1 MMRLFLTIVCFFG
14 SLNFLW
20 SQNIAPNLNDDANIG
35 KVSINEVAAEEQH
48 KSRTIFGVIKDAVTN
63 EPILGATVIIEGTTL
78 GAVTGID
85 GDFKIAN
92 APKDGFK
99 LRVSYV
105 SYKPYLSELLTIKS
119 GMALE
124 FNLSMVEETQNLETV
139 VVVGRRRI
147 GSEAGVM
154 SAIKTSALVASG
166 ISAAQISR
174 SNDRDASEVIKR
186 VPGISIIDDRFII
199 VRGLAQRYNN
209 VWINGGAVP
218 SSEADGRAFSFDIL
232 PSSQIE
238 SMIIVKSPAAENPG
252 DVAGGFIKITTKNL
266 IDKNT
271 IQIGVATGINSVT
284 HTNAFKINRGGAT
297 DFLGFDASKRPL
309 SSDFPTNLNLSK
321 SKLDYFTRNGF
332 NNDWSVHKMAPAPD
346 IRLSFSMNR
355 GFKTKRGTDVGMVA
369 AVGYSSVNKTMLGV
383 ENSRYGA
390 FAANIERPEALE
402 NYLDDQY
409 TRENKINAM
418 YNVSF
423 KLSPKN
429 RIDFRNLFNLS
440 GKNRLTERN
449 GISSNS
455 GVYFVEQTEMLYTSR
470 LSYTGQLAGN
480 HIFDET
486 KGSILDWNLG
496 YSYANK
502 QEPDRR
508 IIKNMV
514 GYSGQDINTL
524 KTYNDKI
531 QRFYQSLGDN
541 VMSGAVDYKLVLGDR
556 AFKPELKAGLYGTYR
571 NRNYTPR
578 EFIYRYD
585 NLSESERSSY
595 LYLPYEQ
602 MMQDKY
608 LGADKVYADE
618 ITNKSNAY
626 TANDLQ
632 GAAYVAFN
640 LPWKKFNAYVGARY
654 EYSLMQLTYDKSMS
668 ASKELI
674 VTNEYPGGYLLP
686 SANLTYNFTDKH
698 VLRFG
703 YGKTINRP
711 EFREVSPAV
720 YQDFDL
726 MGEVQGNENLKIAEI
741 QNLDLRYE
749 FYPSTGETISL
760 GVFYKSFKN
769 PIEWNFIDMGGTYRY
784 SFDNAKSAVNYGI
797 ELDIRKS
804 LDFIGAKNLTLIAN
818 ATYVKSSVK
827 FNGSD
832 VNKERD
838 RAMQGQSPY
847 IINGGFYYDS
857 PKLGLNASVLYNRI
871 GKRIIGI
878 GKSNSVNGST
888 DSDIPDSYEM
898 PRNTI
903 DIAIAKKLGKMFE
916 LKFAIKDLLSEDIVY
931 KQFPTRV
938 VGGKTEQ
945 ISQTT
950 KRCNVGSTYTLG
962 LNINF

>member
-1 MMRLFLTIVCFFG
+1 MTKLFLTAICFFG

-20 SQNIAPNLNDDANIG
+20 SQNVAPVVNEDVNVGTVGI
-35 KVSINEVAAEEQH
+35 KEVVVSDQH
-48 KSRTIFGVIKDAVTN
+48 KSRTIFGVIKDAAN
-63 EPILGATVIIEGTTL
+63 GEPILGATIIVDGTTL
-78 GAVTGID
+78 GAVSGVD
-85 GDFKIAN
+85 GEFQIVN
-92 APKDGFK
+92 APKDEFK

-105 SYKPYLSELLTIKS
+105 SYKPYISEPLTIKN
-119 GMALE
+119 GTALE
-124 FNLSMVEETQNLETV
+124 FNLSMVEEAHNIETV

-147 GSEAGVM
+147 SSESGVM

-166 ISAAQISR
+166 ISAAQIAR

-238 SMIIVKSPAAENPG
+238 SMMIVKSPAAENPG
-252 DVAGGFIKITTKNL
+252 DVAGGFIKITTKNM

-271 IQIGVATGINSVT
+271 MQISLATGINSIT

-309 SSDFPTNLNLSK
+309 SSDFPSNLNLAK
-321 SKLDYFTRNGF
+321 KDLTYFTRNGF
-332 NNDWSVHKMAPAPD
+332 NNDWSLHTMAPAPD
-346 IRLSFSMNR
+346 IRLSFSLNR
-355 GFKTKRGTDVGMVA
+355 GFQTKRGTDVGIVA
-369 AVGYSSVNKTMLGV
+369 ALGYSSVNKTMLGI
-383 ENSRYGA
+383 ENRRYGA
-390 FAANIERPEALE
+390 FATNIERPEALE
-402 NYLDDQY
+402 DYRDDQY
-409 TRENKINAM
+409 VRENKVNAM
-418 YNVSF
+418 YNMSF

-440 GKNRLTERN
+440 GKNRLTERT

-455 GVYFVEQTEMLYTSR
+455 GVYYVQQTEMLYTSR
-470 LSYTGQLAGN
+470 LSYTGQVAGN
-480 HIFDET
+480 HQLDES
-486 KGSILDWNLG
+486 KGSVLDWNFG
-496 YSYANK
+496 YSFANK

-508 IIKNMV
+508 IVKNMV
-514 GYSGQDINTL
+514 GYSGQEIDDIQ
-524 KTYNDKI
+524 TYNDKI
-531 QRFYQSLGDN
+531 QRFYQSLNDN
-541 VMSGAVDYKLVLGDR
+541 VMSGAVDYKRILGSGS
-556 AFKPELKAGLYGTYR
+556 FKPELKTGLYGTYR
-571 NRNYTPR
+571 NRAYTPR

-585 NLSESERSSY
+585 NLSESERNTY

-602 MMQDKY
+602 MMKTEY
-608 LGADKVYADE
+608 LGADKVYAEE
-618 ITNKSNAY
+618 ITQKSNAY

-686 SANLTYNFTDKH
+686 SANLTYNFSDKH

-726 MGEVQGNENLKIAEI
+726 MGEVQGNINLKTAEI

-749 FYPSTGETISL
+749 FYPSAGETISL

-784 SFDNAKSAVNYGI
+784 SFDNAKSAVNYGV

-804 LDFIGAKNLTLIAN
+804 LAFMGAKNLTLVAN
-818 ATYVKSSVK
+818 ATYVKSSVQ

-832 VNKERD
+832 INQERD

-847 IINGGFYYDS
+847 IINGGFYYES
-857 PKLGLNASVLYNRI
+857 PKLGINASVLYNRI

-903 DIAIAKKLGKMFE
+903 DIALAKKLGKMFE
-916 LKFAIKDLLSEDIVY
+916 IKLAIKDLLSEDIVY

-938 VGGKTEQ
+938 VNGKTEQ
-945 ISQTT
+945 ISQVT
-950 KRCNVGSTYTLG
+950 KRCNAGSTYTLA